1 MANIIIVEDDN
12 TLASVYKQELE
23 KGGHTATIISDK
35 DAVTGIS
42 QQKPDLILLD
52 ILMPNINGLDILRE
66 LKVDPVASGIPVI
79 LLTNV
84 AEDASIA
91 RGLELGAYGYLLKSE
106 TTPDQILTRAN
117 MTLEETKP
125 NEAQN

>member
-1 MANIIIVEDDN
+1 MAKVIIVEDDS

-35 DAVTGIS
+35 DAVAQIS
-42 QQKPDLILLD
+42 QQKPDLVLLD
-52 ILMPNINGLDILRE
+52 ILMPNINGLDVLRE
-66 LKVDPVASGIPVI
+66 LKSDPVAVSIPVI

-91 RGLELGAYGYLLKSE
+91 KGLELGAYGYLLKSE
-106 TTPDQILTRAN
+106 TTPDQILTRVN
-117 MTLEETKP
+117 MTVEETKP
-125 NEAQN
+125 NEV

>member
-23 KGGHTATIISDK
+23 KGGHTVTIISDK
-35 DAVTGIS
+35 DAVAGIS

>member
-35 DAVTGIS
+35 EAVS
-42 QQKPDLILLD
+42 QIGLQKPDLILLD

-106 TTPDQILTRAN
+106 TTPDQILTRVN
-117 MTLEETKP
+117 MTLEETQP
-125 NEAQN
+125 HEV